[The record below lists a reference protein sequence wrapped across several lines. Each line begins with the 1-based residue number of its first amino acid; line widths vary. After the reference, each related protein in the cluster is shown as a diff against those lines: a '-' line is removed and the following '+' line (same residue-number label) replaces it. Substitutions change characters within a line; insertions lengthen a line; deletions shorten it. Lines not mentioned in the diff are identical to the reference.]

1 SPPPTRP
8 FRQCGGRGTCFPR
21 PAAAAVPA
29 EAAIAFGLTG
39 PYEILIGGAPA
50 TLGAIAGAAALLE
63 AHACDQAIVLAVEVF
78 AECADVFARV
88 RRAPR
93 VPLVET
99 AACLW
104 LDRGHGTIIFERR
117 RGGTGGDRARIGE
130 MLSCEPL
137 ATLALARETGG
148 EGPVAVAGARRGETA
163 RLEGSA
169 GPYRTRSRGA

>member
-1 SPPPTRP
+1 
-8 FRQCGGRGTCFPR
+8 
-21 PAAAAVPA
+21 
-29 EAAIAFGLTG
+29 
-39 PYEILIGGAPA
+39 
-50 TLGAIAGAAALLE
+50 LE
-63 AHACDQAIVLAVEVF
+63 AHACDHAIVLAVEVF

-88 RRAPR
+88 RRAPS

-117 RGGTGGDRARIGE
+117 RGGMGGDRARIGE

-148 EGPVAVAGARRGETA
+148 EGPVAVAGTWRGETA
-163 RLEGSA
+163 RLEWSA
-169 GPYRTRSRGA
+169 RPYRTRSRVA